1 MAHKINALKRTEAGS
16 EELELLGISFETKEL
31 ALQYIK
37 DNLVLDELTYDTD
50 VVVLVIDDA
59 RYHYF
64 EIISV

>member
-16 EELELLGISFETKEL
+16 EELELLDISFETKEL

>member
-16 EELELLGISFETKEL
+16 EELELLTISFETKEL

>member
-16 EELELLGISFETKEL
+16 EELELLNISFETKEL

>member
-16 EELELLGISFETKEL
+16 EGLELLEISFETKEL

-37 DNLVLDELTYDTD
+37 DNLVLGELTYDTD
-50 VVVLVIDDA
+50 VVVLVVGEEK
-59 RYHYF
+59 YHYF